1 MLDTGRSGESTDVA
15 RRILVFGALIA
26 AAGACGAG
34 TAAEDVPP
42 FPFAVTSFP
51 ATVDVASADRLAV
64 VRAQTDRQETIDLLP
79 ATVPALLREVVQPQW
94 RGPCTARSGDDILL
108 SLLDGRALL
117 LQRKRA
123 ADAPSRGERP
133 YELCLA
139 RTYFDLVGIG
149 PTQPWR
155 ERMRGL
161 SLVLGALADY
171 DSPARVYLRG
181 TTEVVLAAYRE
192 PLEVESAARRL
203 GEPRL
208 AASAA
213 RIAATRD
220 ALQGRII
227 LAEAIPYRY
236 PTPFETPVGGRG
248 YFVLRLFEERG
259 RQLVPQ
265 LDVSTDAVR

>member
-1 MLDTGRSGESTDVA
+1 M
-15 RRILVFGALIA
+15 ALIA
-26 AAGACGAG
+26 AGGLAGAGAV
-34 TAAEDVPP
+34 AEEVPP
-42 FPFAVTSFP
+42 FPFGVTPSP
-51 ATVDVASADRLAV
+51 ARVEAGSADRLTV
-64 VRAQTDRQETIDLLP
+64 VRAKADRREAIDLSP
-79 ATVPALLREVVQPQW
+79 APVPALLRPVVRPYWQGSCAP
-94 RGPCTARSGDDILL
+94 RSGDGVLV

-123 ADAPSRGERP
+123 DETPTRGGRP

-161 SLVLGALADY
+161 SLVLGGLADY
-171 DSPARVYLRG
+171 EIPARVYIRG
-181 TTEVVLAAYRE
+181 DAEFVLAAYRE
-192 PLEVESAARRL
+192 PREVESAARRL

-208 AASAA
+208 VASVA
-213 RIAATRD
+213 RIAAKRD
-220 ALQGRII
+220 ELKGKIV

-236 PTPFETPVGGRG
+236 PTPFETPVGSRG

-265 LDVSTDAVR
+265 LDVAADAVR